1 MSGRMFHASIAAIVG
16 VVLVQSLVH
25 LGVVLGD
32 DRIDTIVDLDR
43 SNGLPDLASTAV
55 LAAAAV
61 GAAMLSTRA
70 YGVDRLV
77 TRLTAGSLGVLTLA
91 DLLHDGAHPS
101 RSTGPFVIGVVVVTI
116 GLLSIVALEAQPRAQ
131 ILLAVAGCLLA
142 GSFLVSG
149 LNRLDRWFDRD
160 RGDVVAEVQ
169 IVAKEGLELAGWGL
183 VALALW
189 DEAFRRRPHRAMSA
203 EQRATRGLEPGHE
216 S

>member
-25 LGVVLGD
+25 LGVVLGG

-116 GLLSIVALEAQPRAQ
+116 GLLSIVALEAQPRTQ

-189 DEAFRRRPHRAMSA
+189 DEAFRRRPHRAMNA
-203 EQRATRGLEPGHE
+203 KQRATRGLEPGPE

>member
-25 LGVVLGD
+25 LGVVLGG

-55 LAAAAV
+55 LAAAAA
-61 GAAMLSTRA
+61 GAAMLSTRRH
-70 YGVDRLV
+70 GVDRLV

-101 RSTGPFVIGVVVVTI
+101 RSTGPFVIGLVVVTI
-116 GLLSIVALEAQPRAQ
+116 GLLSIVALEAQSRAQ
-131 ILLAVAGCLLA
+131 ALLAVAVCLLA

-149 LNRLDRWFDRD
+149 LDRLDRWFERE
-160 RGDVVAEVQ
+160 RGDVVAEVE

-183 VALALW
+183 VAVALW
-189 DEAFRRRPHRAMSA
+189 DEAFRRRPHRATNA
-203 EQRATRGLEPGHE
+203 EQRTTRRLEPGPE

>member
-25 LGVVLGD
+25 LGVVLGG

-43 SNGLPDLASTAV
+43 SNGLPDLASTAA
-55 LAAAAV
+55 LAAAAA
-61 GAAMLSTRA
+61 GAAMLSTRRH
-70 YGVDRLV
+70 GVDRLV
-77 TRLTAGSLGVLTLA
+77 TRLTAGSLGILTLA

-101 RSTGPFVIGVVVVTI
+101 RSTGPLVIGLVVVTI
-116 GLLSIVALEAQPRAQ
+116 GLLSIVALEARSRAQ
-131 ILLAVAGCLLA
+131 ALFVVAVCLLA

-149 LNRLDRWFDRD
+149 LDRLDRWFERE
-160 RGDVVAEVQ
+160 RGDVVAEAE

-183 VALALW
+183 VAVALW
-189 DEAFRRRPHRAMSA
+189 DEALRRRPLRVTNALQST
-203 EQRATRGLEPGHE
+203 TRRLEPGPE